1 MPLVPAAGIDAKPD
15 PMVVWAVAVSKR
27 LGVIAPIPRPAAR
40 LQDFPVSG
48 EGKND
53 TDGFT
58 FVTEIVEL
66 DPARGRCDL
75 LKLKGVWRV
84 AIEPGS
90 PVFFQLVSPPT
101 DFPLFAFAQKTRLRC
116 VQIKKRHE
124 IAASTG
130 IQPVDD
136 NGHLI
141 EIVREVRHIHLVA
154 PGWGRK

>member
-1 MPLVPAAGIDAKPD
+1 MFPLHGSAQRVTQ
-15 PMVVWAVAVSKR
+15 MVVWAVAVPKR
-27 LGVIAPIPRPAAR
+27 LDVIPPIPRPAAR
-40 LQDFPVSG
+40 LQDFPFSG

-116 VQIKKRHE
+116 VQIEKRHE